1 MKKKTT
7 LIDLLDAE
15 FNRDNC
21 LLGMALDIE
30 NGDFEYAMCA
40 QFDYLYWCDVVE
52 QLYVKHYAEWWAL
65 RSIAM
70 GRPT

>member
-15 FNRDNC
+15 WERESC
-21 LLGMALDIE
+21 LLALALDIE
-30 NGDFEYAMCA
+30 AGDFAWAIYS
-40 QFDYLYWCDVVE
+40 QLNYLYWCDVCE
-52 QLYVKHYAEWWAL
+52 QLYAKHYAEWWAL